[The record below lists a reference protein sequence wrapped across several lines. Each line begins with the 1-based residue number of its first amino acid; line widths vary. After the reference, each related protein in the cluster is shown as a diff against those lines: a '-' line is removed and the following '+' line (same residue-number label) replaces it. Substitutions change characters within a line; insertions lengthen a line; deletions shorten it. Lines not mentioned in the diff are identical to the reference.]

1 MITRILLPLM
11 LGTLYVS
18 IATAARGTQ
27 ADSTKQLTAHA
38 KNHVKTRMLPD
49 STHNPKVAV
58 KRSAIVPGLG
68 QLYNNQW
75 WKLPVIYAGMG
86 ALLGSAI
93 SNYQYHKRHLTVY
106 QYYRGMT
113 AVTKDMPEYQLY
125 ASYKK
130 TGITL
135 NQLESAVNGAQR
147 DTQFY
152 YLCFAG
158 AWGLQVIDAYIDA
171 KLIHSYSMSPDLSFK
186 LKPKLQL
193 HRIST
198 DTFSAATFTPMLC
211 MSVNF

>member
-1 MITRILLPLM
+1 MITRILLPL
-11 LGTLYVS
+11 LFGTICFS
-18 IATAARGTQ
+18 MAAAARGIQ
-27 ADSTKQLTAHA
+27 ADSIKKLTAHS
-38 KNHVKTRMLPD
+38 KNHVRIQMLPD
-49 STHNPKVAV
+49 STHRPKVAV

-68 QLYNNQW
+68 QLYNNHW

-93 SNYQYHKRHLTVY
+93 GNYQYYKRHLTVY

-125 ASYKK
+125 TDYKK
-130 TGITL
+130 IGITL
-135 NQLESAVNGAQR
+135 NQLESAVNGAQS

-171 KLIHSYSMSPDLSFK
+171 KLIHSYTMSPDLSFK
-186 LKPKLQL
+186 LKPKL
-193 HRIST
+193 
-198 DTFSAATFTPMLC
+198 DF
-211 MSVNF
+211 